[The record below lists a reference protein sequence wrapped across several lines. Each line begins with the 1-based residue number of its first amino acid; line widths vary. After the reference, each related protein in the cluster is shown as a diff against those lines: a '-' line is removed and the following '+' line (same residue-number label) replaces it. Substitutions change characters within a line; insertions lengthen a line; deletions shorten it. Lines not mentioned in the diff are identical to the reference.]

1 MKTLIATLTAAA
13 TLAAAPAFAGL
24 EAEQAIEPNAPV
36 QVVAA
41 PQTTTGAGAIVT
53 SETDGLI
60 ESADLGDVSQVAY
73 PADSRPQFED
83 RGR

>member
-13 TLAAAPAFAGL
+13 ALAAAPAFASL
-24 EAEQAIEPNAPV
+24 ESEQAVEQNVPV

-41 PQTTTGAGAIVT
+41 PGIATGAGAIVT
-53 SETDGLI
+53 SETNGLA
-60 ESADLGDVSQVAY
+60 EPADLGDVTRVAY
-73 PADSRPQFED
+73 PADSRPRFET